1 MKYRINLISKKGD
14 ELLSRIIIFLGYLRY
29 ILVLTQIVVIIVFF
43 YKLSV
48 DQKII
53 DLEEAIAQ
61 KQEIFTVA
69 KPMIDDYLIYNYKI
83 NQIQELFSRQNR
95 LESQTAYLLSLF
107 PKDVYLTEL
116 KYSKDELGL
125 SGQTLNP
132 GIIRS
137 FYSRLQEDKRFTN
150 VVLESIKKTEE
161 GFIFTMKLSN
171 FK

>member
-14 ELLSRIIIFLGYLRY
+14 ELLSRIFVFLGYLRY
-29 ILVLTQIVVIIVFF
+29 ILVLTQIVVIFVFF

-69 KPMIDDYLIYNYKI
+69 KPMIDDYLVYNYKI

-95 LESQTAYLLSLF
+95 LENQTAYLLSLF
-107 PKDVYLTEL
+107 PKDIYLTEV

-132 GIIRS
+132 SIIRS
-137 FYSRLQEDKRFTN
+137 FYSRLQADKRFTN